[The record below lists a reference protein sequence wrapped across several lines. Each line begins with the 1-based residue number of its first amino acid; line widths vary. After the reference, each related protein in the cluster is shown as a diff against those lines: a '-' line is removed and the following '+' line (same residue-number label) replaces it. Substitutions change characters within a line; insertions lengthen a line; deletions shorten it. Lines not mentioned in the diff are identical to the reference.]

1 MVVMV
6 AAVVEHSLLL
16 LMVLT
21 MALLLVLV
29 LVLVWVWVWVLVLV
43 LVLVLLA
50 RLQSS
55 SSQRPSES
63 CLGVLLQMV
72 VEAEVQEVL
81 MVELEQA
88 VVEPLQLWEAVLEMG
103 CCLQACRTWQR
114 IPLLG

>member
-1 MVVMV
+1 MV
-6 AAVVEHSLLL
+6 AAVVEHPLVL

-21 MALLLVLV
+21 MASPLLVLV
-29 LVLVWVWVWVLVLV
+29 LVVLVLV
-43 LVLVLLA
+43 LLLA

>member
-1 MVVMV
+1 MV
-6 AAVVEHSLLL
+6 AAVVEHPLVL
-16 LMVLT
+16 LMVLP
-21 MALLLVLV
+21 MASPLVVLVLVVLV
-29 LVLVWVWVWVLVLV
+29 LVL
-43 LVLVLLA
+43 LLA

-72 VEAEVQEVL
+72 VEVEVQEVL